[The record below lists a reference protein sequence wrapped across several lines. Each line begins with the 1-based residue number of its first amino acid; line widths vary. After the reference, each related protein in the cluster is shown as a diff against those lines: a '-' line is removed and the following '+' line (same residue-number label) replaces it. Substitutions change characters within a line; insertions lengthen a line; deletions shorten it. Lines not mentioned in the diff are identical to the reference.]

1 MLEQGYAFEQS
12 HPFTR
17 LNIIAQDSSLLHPRI
32 KCSYRLITKLRGFAT
47 PCSKPWRID
56 DYMSLLTLGDSLF
69 LMFVLVAC
77 ADCGFPVLVTQPM
90 LHSIHVYCI
99 VLHFVV
105 TKLLYNVI

>member
-1 MLEQGYAFEQS
+1 
-12 HPFTR
+12 
-17 LNIIAQDSSLLHPRI
+17 
-32 KCSYRLITKLRGFAT
+32 
-47 PCSKPWRID
+47 
-56 DYMSLLTLGDSLF
+56 MSLLTLGDSLF